1 MTKVA
6 IIGSEQSG
14 RTSLA
19 AKLGK
24 KGNVADITMYDFS
37 KNDVVMTTI
46 DANGYPKSL
55 KSLVTALN
63 LSDIALLC
71 IPPEGPDV
79 STGECLVA
87 LDLLQYKH
95 GMIVLTKAD
104 TSYAYAQEELE
115 KNIRKIITGTCMENW
130 EFINISTQSFEGLD
144 ELKEKIL
151 ELDEKVAEDSRKQD
165 DKPVRVMVDQS
176 FNVTGIG
183 CVVLGVVSQGTLN
196 VKDKLTAYPS
206 AKPLEVRSIQM
217 HDVDVKSAPTGG
229 RVGLALKGIQSKDIE
244 RGFVISEKETVAES
258 FILKCKISPFS
269 APLSVSDVPHLFVGL
284 QSAPVRLEKIEINGE
299 AAEKASPGD
308 ECILHLSGSHE
319 IAFSSS
325 DRFILSN
332 LDAKQRFVGYGFAE
346 TEN

>member
-19 AKLGK
+19 TKLGK

-37 KNDVVMTTI
+37 KNDIVMTTI

-55 KSLVTALN
+55 KSLITALN

-79 STGECLVA
+79 ATGECLVA
-87 LDLLQYKH
+87 LELLQYKH

-115 KNIRKIITGTCMENW
+115 KKIRKIISGTCMQNW
-130 EFINISTQSFEGLD
+130 EFINVSTQSFEGLD
-144 ELKEKIL
+144 KLKERIL
-151 ELDEKVAEDSRKQD
+151 EIDKKVSEENRKLDE
-165 DKPVRVMVDQS
+165 KPVRVMVDQS

-183 CVVLGVVSQGTLN
+183 CVVLGVVTQGTLN
-196 VKDKLTAYPS
+196 AKDKLTAYPT

-217 HDVDVKSAPTGG
+217 HDVDVKSASTGS

-244 RGFVISEKETVAES
+244 RGFVLSERENVAES
-258 FILKCKISPFS
+258 FTLKSRISPYS
-269 APLSVSDVPHLFVGL
+269 APLAVSNVLHLFVGL
-284 QSAPVRLEKIEINGE
+284 QSTPVRLEKIEIDGE
-299 AAEKASPGD
+299 AVDMVNPGD
-308 ECILHLSGSHE
+308 ECVLYLRGSHE
-319 IAFSSS
+319 IAFSSP

-346 TEN
+346 TDD